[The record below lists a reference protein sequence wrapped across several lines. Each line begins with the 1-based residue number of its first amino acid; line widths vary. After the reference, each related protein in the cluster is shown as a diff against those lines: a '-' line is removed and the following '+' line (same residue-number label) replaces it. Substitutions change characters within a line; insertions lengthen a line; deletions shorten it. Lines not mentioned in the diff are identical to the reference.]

1 MTMHCA
7 GSQENRLREDIE
19 RLAGE
24 IGERNFEHYRKLL
37 EAAAFIEQSFQAV
50 GYRPVRQEY
59 EAQGQRFA
67 TIEVELLGQDRP
79 QEILIVGAHYDT
91 ERGSPGLTITPQA
104 LRLSWRSRGSSRIN
118 RSHEHYG
125 LSPSLMKSAPSCG
138 PRRWEVASMP
148 GAVENDTR

>member
-1 MTMHCA
+1 LEQSDDDALCRLTR
-7 GSQENRLREDIE
+7 NRLREDIE

-67 TIEVELLGQDRP
+67 NIEVELLGQDRP
-79 QEILIVGAHYDT
+79 QEILIVRAHYDT
-91 ERGSPGLTITPQA
+91 ERGSPGANHNASGVAAIMALAREFANKPLA
-104 LRLSWRSRGSSRIN
+104 RKLRLVAFTNEERPFL
-118 RSHEHYG
+118 
-125 LSPSLMKSAPSCG
+125 LSLLEG
-138 PRRWEVASMP
+138 
-148 GAVENDTR
+148 